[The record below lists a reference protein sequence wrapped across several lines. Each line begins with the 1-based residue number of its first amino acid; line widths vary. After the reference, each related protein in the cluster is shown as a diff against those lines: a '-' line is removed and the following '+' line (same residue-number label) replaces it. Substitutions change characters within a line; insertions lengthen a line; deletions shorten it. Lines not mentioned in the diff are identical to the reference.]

1 MIHYSN
7 LIKRNQK
14 TKYKYFQVMLF
25 DIGCLLI
32 AHNDKSNW
40 ALSADDLVDQMDE
53 LFLQEGSSFTAQ
65 SPKLTYIYSDT
76 PTFYQHMQTEET
88 AFEGEKLKTLLDY
101 TRRVVSASQ
110 KAEDESPLQKR
121 CRAFIAVLE
130 TDWICNMENKRPKHT
145 PVKKTRAIDI
155 LVSDVAARTDDEL
168 LGSEFDNIN

>member
-1 MIHYSN
+1 
-7 LIKRNQK
+7 
-14 TKYKYFQVMLF
+14 MLF
-25 DIGCLLI
+25 DIGCLLV

-53 LFLQEGSSFTAQ
+53 LFLQEDSSFTVP
-65 SPKLTYIYSDT
+65 SPKLTDT
-76 PTFYQHMQTEET
+76 PTFYPHMPTEET

-121 CRAFIAVLE
+121 CRSFIAVLE

-145 PVKKTRAIDI
+145 PVKRTRAIDI
-155 LVSDVAARTDDEL
+155 LVSDGAAGTDDEL
-168 LGSEFDNIN
+168 LGSEFDYIN

>member
-1 MIHYSN
+1 
-7 LIKRNQK
+7 
-14 TKYKYFQVMLF
+14 MLF
-25 DIGCLLI
+25 DIGCLLV

-40 ALSADDLVDQMDE
+40 ALSSDDLVDQMDE
-53 LFLQEGSSFTAQ
+53 LFLQEGSSYTVQ
-65 SPKLTYIYSDT
+65 SPKLTDT
-76 PTFYQHMQTEET
+76 PTFYPNMQTEET

-121 CRAFIAVLE
+121 CRSFIAVLE

-145 PVKKTRAIDI
+145 PVKRTRAIDI
-155 LVSDVAARTDDEL
+155 LVSDVSARSDALDDEL